1 MKKEVNVRV
10 KEGRLGFRNEALEA
24 VFCTHTLRMWNL
36 DQPGYYRSLQLIK
49 PLAILIAGFQNLHRS
64 AYLSYPLLE
73 NPRAVIYG
81 HVAEGSECSTPAC
94 STYFFFFL
102 I

>member
-1 MKKEVNVRV
+1 MKKEVNLRV
-10 KEGRLGFRNEALEA
+10 KGRLGFRNEALEA
-24 VFCTHTLRMWNL
+24 VFCTQTLRMLNL

-81 HVAEGSECSTPAC
+81 LVAEGSECSTPAPL
-94 STYFFFFL
+94 FFFL